1 MPKITIDNRAVDAR
15 DGATVL
21 EAAEK
26 LGIHIPTLCYFKGC
40 EAQSSCLVCVVRV
53 DGRPGLVPACATKVT
68 EGMVVESETDDI
80 KTARRT
86 ALELL
91 LGDHLG
97 DCVAPCQSVCPA
109 HMDIAEMI
117 RCLSGGRL
125 REAIEV
131 VKEHIPLPAT
141 LGRICP
147 NLCEKGCKRAEK
159 DSAISICLLKRY
171 VADADLASDTPYI
184 PETPPKTGRHVAIV
198 GAGPC
203 GLSTAYYL
211 RRDGI
216 ECTIIDLH
224 EKPGGKLVYGDWVD
238 RLDPAVVAA
247 EARIIESMGAR
258 FRLGEKIDS
267 AKSLQSL
274 ENEFDAVLLATGSMD
289 KTACELL
296 GVAATS
302 DGIEVRKSFHATS
315 LPGVF
320 AAGSAV
326 KPSHH
331 VVRTVAD
338 GRAAAIEI
346 AGFLG
351 VESRSKPFQPFSVHL
366 GHVTDDEMNVM
377 MQNVNPGQRCEPAVT
392 SEGLSASQAEYE
404 AQRCLKCDCSKLQ
417 SCRLRAAA
425 IEYGASVS
433 RFKGERRPVE
443 RETTS
448 SEVVYEPGK
457 CISCGLCIQI
467 AEDVREELGL
477 AYTGRGFTVR
487 IAVPFDESVADGLKS
502 AAQKCAEACPTA
514 AISLKRN

>member
-1 MPKITIDNRAVDAR
+1 MPRLTIDNRAVDVP

-21 EAAEK
+21 ESANSI
-26 LGIHIPTLCYFKGC
+26 GIRIPTLCYLKGC

-68 EGMVVESETDDI
+68 DGMEVESETDDI

-117 RCLSGGRL
+117 RCIASGRL
-125 REAIEV
+125 RDAIEN

-159 DSAISICLLKRY
+159 DSAVSICLLKRY
-171 VADADLASDTPYI
+171 VADADLASDSPYI
-184 PETPPKTGRHVAIV
+184 PEIAPHAGQRVAIV

-203 GLSTAYYL
+203 GLSAAYYL
-211 RRDGI
+211 QRDGI
-216 ECTIIDLH
+216 ACDIIDEH
-224 EKPGGKLVYGDWVD
+224 EEPGGKLVYGDWAD
-238 RLDPAVVAA
+238 RLAPAIVAA
-247 EARIIESMGAR
+247 EARIIESMGAH
-258 FRLGEKIDS
+258 FRQSEKVDS
-267 AKSLQSL
+267 AKFL
-274 ENEFDAVLLATGSMD
+274 EALAKEFDAVLLATGSMD

-296 GVAATS
+296 RVTAGNE
-302 DGIEVRKSFHATS
+302 GIEIARNSHATS
-315 LPGVF
+315 LPKAF

-346 AGFLG
+346 ACSLG
-351 VESRSKPFQPFSVHL
+351 VQSRSKPFQPFSVHL
-366 GHVTDDEMNVM
+366 GHVTADEMGVLM
-377 MQNVNPGQRCEPAVT
+377 HDVNPGARCEPAVI
-392 SEGLSASQAEYE
+392 SEGLSGSQAEYE
-404 AQRCLKCDCSKLQ
+404 AQRCLKCDCSKLE
-417 SCRLRAAA
+417 SCRLRTVA
-425 IEYGASVS
+425 IEYGASQS

-443 RETTS
+443 REASS
-448 SEVVYEPGK
+448 SEVVYESGK

-467 AEDVREELGL
+467 AEDMREELGL
-477 AYTGRGFTVR
+477 AYVGRGFTVR
-487 IAVPFDESVADGLKS
+487 IAVPFGESVADGLK
-502 AAQKCAEACPTA
+502 AAAKKCAEACPTA